1 MLLGTIAIAILVI
14 YRLSIKDWAFLILTP
29 SILTLIFYWLIGRR
43 KKEFFDKRIFLVIW
57 LFFLLTI
64 LSNPVSAIL
73 SGGGDESYHEG
84 KFIGF
89 GITAA
94 FIVILSLF
102 FLVPEKNKKWL
113 EDNAPTIY
121 LGILAGILLIVCIL
135 EWAVRIFIK

>member
-43 KKEFFDKRIFLVIW
+43 KKEFFDKKIFLVTW

-64 LSNPVSAIL
+64 LSNSASAIL
-73 SGGGDESYHEG
+73 SGGGGDESYHLG

-94 FIVILSLF
+94 FIVILSLSF
-102 FLVPEKNKKWL
+102 F
-113 EDNAPTIY
+113 
-121 LGILAGILLIVCIL
+121 
-135 EWAVRIFIK
+135 

>member
-1 MLLGTIAIAILVI
+1 MNDHLIGLIIFIVSLPILARVKISDHTRKHHPIYALLMQLWILLGTIAIAILVI

-73 SGGGDESYHEG
+73 SGGGDESY
-84 KFIGF
+84 
-89 GITAA
+89 
-94 FIVILSLF
+94 S
-102 FLVPEKNKKWL
+102 
-113 EDNAPTIY
+113 
-121 LGILAGILLIVCIL
+121 
-135 EWAVRIFIK
+135 